1 MGEPKVPTVT
11 FVLPE
16 ACRNLGFQS
25 YNGDWGEFVQF
36 SNERIQGK
44 INPIPR
50 IGHPDH
56 FIYPIFTCLAD
67 PGVLQQSLERSYN
80 QRVAQYYAPP
90 DGQFE
95 LSPVKTKTFE
105 GKLLK
110 FRFTTGNEFEKI
122 DDLIEEQAEMFVEL
136 VKKEKPDRIIIYPT
150 RNSWVRNIGSEEK
163 LAEKIINALKEEN
176 FAVGKEIQFIHVEA
190 GKRSGNTIH
199 ETVYV
204 PKLKELPY
212 NGNFAA
218 RYKLTIS
225 QGDKAL
231 AETANCM
238 GSLYSTDDL
247 GNIFEAIY
255 SGEALK
261 ITEKTPVDQ
270 LTLGLIV
277 LIPDTI
283 DKHIAEETLRRN
295 HKANRF
301 IEQFGDRVQIKF
313 MTTSEAII
321 ESNNGAACK
330 QKAAELK

>member
-1 MGEPKVPTVT
+1 MAGPKTIS

-16 ACRNLGFQS
+16 ACIHLGFQS

-56 FIYPIFTCLAD
+56 FIYPIFTCIAD

-90 DGQFE
+90 DGQYE
-95 LSPVKTKTFE
+95 LAPVKTKTFE

-110 FRFTTGNEFEKI
+110 FRFTAGDEPNKI
-122 DDLIEEQAEMFVEL
+122 EEVLEEQAEMFVEL
-136 VKKEKPDRIIIYPT
+136 VKKEKPERIVIYPT
-150 RNSWVRNIGSEEK
+150 INRSALENIGHDLLAARIKEA
-163 LAEKIINALKEEN
+163 LAEEGFVA
-176 FAVGKEIQFIHVEA
+176 GKEIQFIHVEA
-190 GKRSGNTIH
+190 GKRSGNSIH
-199 ETVYV
+199 ETIYV

-212 NGNFAA
+212 NGHFAA
-218 RYKLTIS
+218 RFKLTIS
-225 QGDKAL
+225 QGDKVL
-231 AETANCM
+231 AETSNCM

-247 GNIFEAIY
+247 GNIFEALY
-255 SGEALK
+255 SGETLK
-261 ITEKTPVDQ
+261 VVEKTPADQ
-270 LTLGLIV
+270 LTLGLTV
-277 LIPDTI
+277 LIPDII

-295 HKANRF
+295 HKASRF

-313 MTTSEAII
+313 VTTSEPIL
-321 ESNNGAACK
+321 EGNNGAACK